1 MRGAAAGADRPRYP
15 RTVTAT
21 EPSRAESQRD
31 PAAGETA
38 SPTPRNGLVRQL
50 GSFVVI
56 GVLCAVIDIG
66 SYHLLLLTG
75 LWVPVA
81 KGIGFILGTTTAY
94 LLNKRFTFTG
104 SDTGGKGRFAGF
116 VALYGTTF
124 AVNVGMN
131 SLVLF
136 LLPLMSYETLLASV
150 VAQGTATA
158 INFVMLR
165 YVVFKERPAT

>member
-1 MRGAAAGADRPRYP
+1 MPRRAVARGSPSGEALCVA
-15 RTVTAT
+15 TLEVVTAT
-21 EPSRAESQRD
+21 ESSRPES
-31 PAAGETA
+31 PASDGAA
-38 SPTPRNGLVRQL
+38 APKHGLVRQL

-56 GVLCAVIDIG
+56 GLLCAVVDIG

-104 SDTGGKGRFAGF
+104 ADTGGKGRFAGF

-131 SLVLF
+131 SLVLY
-136 LLPLMSYETLLASV
+136 LLPQMSYETLLAAV

-165 YVVFKERPAT
+165 YVIFKN

>member
-1 MRGAAAGADRPRYP
+1 MRRPRRGSP
-15 RTVTAT
+15 SGGPFPAVTLEGVTAT
-21 EPSRAESQRD
+21 ESSRAGSPSPD
-31 PAAGETA
+31 GAAA
-38 SPTPRNGLVRQL
+38 PRHGLVRQL
-50 GSFVVI
+50 SSFVVI
-56 GVLCAVIDIG
+56 GVLCAVVDIG
-66 SYHLLLLTG
+66 SYHVLLYLG

-94 LLNKRFTFTG
+94 LLNKRFTFSG
-104 SDTGGKGRFAGF
+104 ADTGGKGRFAGF

-136 LLPLMSYETLLASV
+136 LLPLMPYETLLAAV

-165 YVVFKERPAT
+165 YVIFKN